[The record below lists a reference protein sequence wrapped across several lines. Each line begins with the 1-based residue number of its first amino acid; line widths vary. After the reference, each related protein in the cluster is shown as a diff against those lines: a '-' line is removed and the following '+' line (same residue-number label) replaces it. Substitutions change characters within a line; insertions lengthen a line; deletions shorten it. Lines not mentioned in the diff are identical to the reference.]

1 MKRFTGCLLI
11 ALLTVFFS
19 SCDKLN
25 SSNENKDP
33 NVIGGDTNIPLAQV
47 GNTVST
53 GSVAI
58 GNKYYDINSSLEIT
72 KNENGFVTI
81 KTSADL
87 SKAPELQAF
96 NNLIPSEM
104 KDATGKINT
113 EIRLKITS
121 EGIQDFFNKDN
132 KLHTIV
138 KYDCNVGDQYKLT
151 KSDGVTITRTV
162 TSKSTTDDTPYG
174 IMYIKAITVEQDSR
188 VPGIKKFIYKANHK
202 FGLVYFAIEAEDGS
216 TASTYIYPTNY

>member
-1 MKRFTGCLLI
+1 MKGLSGCLLI
-11 ALLTVFFS
+11 ILFAALFS
-19 SCDKLN
+19 SCNKVN
-25 SSNENKDP
+25 SPDENKDP
-33 NVIGGDTNIPLAQV
+33 NVIGGDTNIPLVQV
-47 GNTVST
+47 GNTAST
-53 GSVAI
+53 GSVYI
-58 GNKYYDINSSLEIT
+58 GNNYYDINSSFEII

-87 SKAPELQAF
+87 SKIPALQAF

-104 KDATGKINT
+104 KDTSGKINT
-113 EIRLKITS
+113 EIKLKITS
-121 EGIQDFFNKDN
+121 EGIQDLFNKDK

-174 IMYIKAITVEQDSR
+174 FMYIKAITVEQDSR
-188 VPGIKKFIYKANHK
+188 VPGIKKFIYKVNHK
-202 FGLVYFAIEAEDGS
+202 FGLVYFAIVAEDGS
-216 TASTYIYPTNY
+216 TASTYIYPANY